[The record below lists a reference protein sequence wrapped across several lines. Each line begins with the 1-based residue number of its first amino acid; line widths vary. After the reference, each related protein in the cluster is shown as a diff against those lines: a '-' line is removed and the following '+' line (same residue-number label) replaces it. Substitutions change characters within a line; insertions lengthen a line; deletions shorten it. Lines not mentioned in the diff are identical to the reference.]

1 MNKFRE
7 LAGWD
12 ISQDE
17 INQSTKNHYTYKLDQ
32 LRQEILKYKNINI
45 KLDKYISIALKD
57 LNRGHSDKALKKF
70 EKIKRNNP

>member
-1 MNKFRE
+1 VNKFRE